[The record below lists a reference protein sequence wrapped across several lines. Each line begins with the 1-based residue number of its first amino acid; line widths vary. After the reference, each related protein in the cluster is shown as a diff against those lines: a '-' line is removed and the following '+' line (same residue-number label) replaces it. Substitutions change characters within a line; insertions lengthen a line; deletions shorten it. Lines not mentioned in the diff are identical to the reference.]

1 MSALRHEQLHL
12 ALRKGLPVSLDGQLE
27 GPTLRV
33 VAVQENS
40 PNKPTGNLNPESP
53 QNDQL
58 CH

>member
-1 MSALRHEQLHL
+1 M
-12 ALRKGLPVSLDGQLE
+12 D
-27 GPTLRV
+27 

-40 PNKPTGNLNPESP
+40 PNKPTGDLNPDSP